1 MIQGMAQG
9 TTQGF
14 RRVAGFVP
22 RPFVIAVLAP
32 VIIAASAAIL
42 LGLLGIFVLWLCI
55 VAALVSAIVVA
66 DVAHRSMRRLAPVLI
81 APFDRS
87 TVGVAGR

>member
-1 MIQGMAQG
+1 MIQGMA
-9 TTQGF
+9 QGF

-22 RPFVIAVLAP
+22 RPFAIVVLAP
-32 VIIAASAAIL
+32 AIIAASAAIL
-42 LGLLGIFVLWLCI
+42 LGLLGIFVVWLCI
-55 VAALVSAIVVA
+55 VAALVAAIVVT
-66 DVAHRSMRRLAPVLI
+66 DVAHRSMRRLGPMLM